1 MSGITLWE
9 GWIAGGA
16 IGLFAVALLGVTGKQ
31 FGCSSS
37 YCHFWSP
44 LSRLRFFRDADFRL
58 DSWRVW
64 FILGVPLGG
73 ALAVLT
79 SPGAELVPSF
89 SMGAMYEAVM
99 PEVLWQKL
107 LLLFAGG
114 ICLGLG
120 ARLANGCTS
129 GHVIT
134 GVALLNPP
142 SMLAGALF
150 FIGGLFM
157 AQSLFRVLG

>member
-1 MSGITLWE
+1 MSDLSVWSSWVGGI
-9 GWIAGGA
+9 AV
-16 IGLFAVALLGVTGKQ
+16 GLFAVSLLWVTGKQ

-44 LSRLRFFRDADFRL
+44 VSRLRFFRNAEFRL

-73 ALAVLT
+73 LLAALT
-79 SPGAELVPSF
+79 SPGHELELSL
-89 SMGAMYEAVM
+89 SMGVMYDAVM
-99 PEVLWQKL
+99 PTELWQKV
-107 LLLFAGG
+107 LLLFSGG

-120 ARLANGCTS
+120 ARLAGGCTS

-142 SMLAGALF
+142 SMLAGTLF
-150 FIGGLFM
+150 FIGGLFV
-157 AQSLFRVLG
+157 AQSMFWFLS